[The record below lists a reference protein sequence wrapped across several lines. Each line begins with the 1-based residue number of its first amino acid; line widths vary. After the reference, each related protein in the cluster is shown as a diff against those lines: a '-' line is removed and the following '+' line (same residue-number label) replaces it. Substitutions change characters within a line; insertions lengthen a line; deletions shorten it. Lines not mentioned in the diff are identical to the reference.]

1 MLRRLTM
8 RIYDIIKKK
17 RDNEVLSKEEINFF
31 VEKYSKG
38 EIPDY
43 QASALLMAIYL
54 NKMNKVETA
63 YLTEAMMNSGEVID
77 LSGINGIK
85 VDKHSTGGVGD
96 KTTIAL
102 APLVAACN
110 APVAKMSGRG
120 LGHTGGTLDKL
131 ESIPG
136 FSIEMEPNKFIDSVN
151 KHNIAVCG
159 QTASIAVA
167 DKKMY
172 ALRDVTA
179 TVDNISLIASS
190 IMCKKLASGADAIVL
205 DVKTGD
211 GAFMKTIDD
220 SFALAKEMVD
230 IGDNMNRETIA
241 LITDMDEP
249 LGFAVGNSLEVI
261 EAIETLKGRGPKDF
275 VMLCETLGAYM
286 LLLAKVVESFEE
298 GKAKIQEAISSG
310 SALEKLK
317 EFIEN
322 QGGDSRVVDDYTLL
336 PQAKKILE
344 VKSPKKGYIKKIE
357 AEEVGVS
364 AMMLGAGRET
374 KEDKLD
380 LSAGIVLTKKV
391 SDFVEEG
398 ETIAYMHYNK
408 LDKIEAAKERF
419 LNAYTISDEKVDE
432 GKLVYGVVSKD
443 KILKF

>member
-1 MLRRLTM
+1 M

-17 RDNEVLSKEEINFF
+17 RDSQELTKAEIDFF

-54 NKMNKVETA
+54 NKMNKQETV
-63 YLTEAMMNSGEVID
+63 YLTEAMMKSGDVID
-77 LSGINGIK
+77 LSDIEGIK

-102 APLVAACN
+102 APLVAACG

-131 ESIPG
+131 EAIPG
-136 FSIEMEPNKFIDSVN
+136 FSIEMEAKKFIDSVN
-151 KHNIAVCG
+151 EHKIAVCG

-179 TVDNISLIASS
+179 TVDNISLIAAS
-190 IMCKKLASGADAIVL
+190 IMCKKLASGANAILL

-211 GAFMKTIDD
+211 GAFMKTLDD
-220 SFALAKEMVD
+220 SFELAKAMVD
-230 IGDNMNRETIA
+230 IGCGMNRETIGM
-241 LITDMDEP
+241 ITDMDEP

-261 EAIETLKGRGPKDF
+261 EAIETLKGNGPKDF

-286 LLLAKVVESFEE
+286 LVLAKVAKNFDE
-298 GKAKIQEAISSG
+298 GIEKIRDAISSG
-310 SALEKLK
+310 KALEKLK
-317 EFIEN
+317 VFIEN
-322 QGGDSRVVDDYTLL
+322 QGGDKNIVDDYSLL
-336 PQAKKILE
+336 PTASKIVE
-344 VKSPKKGYIKKIE
+344 IKSPKSGYISKIE

-364 AMMLGAGRET
+364 AMILGAGRET
-374 KEDKLD
+374 KEDILD

-391 SDFVEEG
+391 GDYVNEG
-398 ETIAYMHYNK
+398 DILAYMHLNK
-408 LDKIEAAKERF
+408 EEKLQQAKERF
-419 LNAYTISDEKVDE
+419 IAAYKIVDEKVE
-432 GKLVYGVVSKD
+432 PKKLVYGVVTKD
-443 KILKF
+443 EIKKF

>member
-1 MLRRLTM
+1 M

-17 RDNEVLSKEEINFF
+17 RDSQELTKAEIDFF

-54 NKMNKVETA
+54 NKMNKQETV
-63 YLTEAMMNSGEVID
+63 YLTEAMMKSGDVID
-77 LSGINGIK
+77 LSDIEGIK

-102 APLVAACN
+102 APLVAACG

-131 ESIPG
+131 EAIPG
-136 FSIEMEPNKFIDSVN
+136 FSIEMEAKKFIDSVN
-151 KHNIAVCG
+151 EHKIAVCG

-179 TVDNISLIASS
+179 TVDNISLIAAS
-190 IMCKKLASGADAIVL
+190 IMCKKLASGANAILL

-211 GAFMKTIDD
+211 GAFMKTLDD
-220 SFALAKEMVD
+220 SFELAKAMVD
-230 IGDNMNRETIA
+230 IGCGMNRETIGM
-241 LITDMDEP
+241 ITDMDEP

-261 EAIETLKGRGPKDF
+261 EAIETLKGNGPKDF

-286 LLLAKVVESFEE
+286 LVLAKVAKDFDE
-298 GKAKIQEAISSG
+298 GIEKIREAISSG
-310 SALEKLK
+310 KALEKLK
-317 EFIEN
+317 VFIEN
-322 QGGDSRVVDDYTLL
+322 QGGDKNIVDDYSLL
-336 PQAKKILE
+336 PTASKIVE
-344 VKSPKKGYIKKIE
+344 IKSPKSGYISKIE

-364 AMMLGAGRET
+364 AMILGAGRET
-374 KEDKLD
+374 KEDILD
-380 LSAGIVLTKKV
+380 LSAGIILTKKV
-391 SDFVEEG
+391 GDYVNEGDILAHMHLNKEE
-398 ETIAYMHYNK
+398 K
-408 LDKIEAAKERF
+408 LQQAKERF
-419 LNAYTISDEKVDE
+419 IAAYKIVDEKVE
-432 GKLVYGVVSKD
+432 PKKLVYGVVTKD
-443 KILKF
+443 EIKKF

>member
-1 MLRRLTM
+1 M
-8 RIYDIIKKK
+8 RVYDIIKKK
-17 RDNEVLSKEEINFF
+17 RNGEALTKEEINFF
-31 VEKYSKG
+31 VEKFSEG

-54 NKMNKVETA
+54 NKMNKKETA
-63 YLTEAMMNSGEVID
+63 YLTEAMMKSGEVID
-77 LSGINGIK
+77 LSAINGIK

-102 APLVAACN
+102 TPLVAACN

-131 ESIPG
+131 EAIPG
-136 FSIEMEPNKFIDSVN
+136 FSIEMSPEKFIESVN
-151 KHNIAVCG
+151 KHKIAVCG

-190 IMCKKLASGADAIVL
+190 IMCKKLASGSDAIVL

-230 IGDNMNRETIA
+230 IGTNMNRETIG
-241 LITDMDEP
+241 LITDMNEP

-286 LLLAKVVESFEE
+286 LQLAKVVDNFED
-298 GKAKIQEAISSG
+298 GKAKIREAITSG
-310 SALEKLK
+310 SAIEKLK

-322 QGGDSRVVDDYTLL
+322 QGGDSRIVDDYSLL
-336 PQAKKILE
+336 PQAKEIVEIKA
-344 VKSPKKGYIKKIE
+344 PKTGYISKIE

-374 KEDKLD
+374 KEDQLD

-391 SDFVEEG
+391 ADYVKEG
-398 ETIAYMHYNK
+398 ETIAYMHFNK
-408 LDKIEAAKERF
+408 IEKAEAAKERF
-419 LNAYTISDEKVDE
+419 LNAYTISDEKVE
-432 GKLVYGVVSKD
+432 QGKLVYGVVTKD
-443 KILKF
+443 KTLKF